1 MNPNLQVTQF
11 LRKISVG
18 LNLLLLLKRISE
30 NMLKC
35 STKITIVKVRKK
47 KHTNMAKHKIKSF
60 PCLFLALCAL
70 LLVDFPD
77 KSNVASP
84 VKPQKQHDGINIEEE
99 VK

>member
-1 MNPNLQVTQF
+1 
-11 LRKISVG
+11 
-18 LNLLLLLKRISE
+18 
-30 NMLKC
+30 
-35 STKITIVKVRKK
+35 
-47 KHTNMAKHKIKSF
+47 MAKHKIKSF

-99 VK
+99 VKWNYFISRKSRMKIDEIVPQ